1 LAQLFYAF
9 EYDFCGCLKFEQSRL
24 SPGSN
29 VTGLKTLKKYSSHRM
44 WSLTLNNRQ
53 EGGLIHSQKP
63 TLQIQRS
70 FERLKV
76 ATSPRNLGTQSSS

>member
-1 LAQLFYAF
+1 MWMPEVRVISFPHWIKSHA
-9 EYDFCGCLKFEQSRL
+9 L
-24 SPGSN
+24 SPQKIPPIDVG
-29 VTGLKTLKKYSSHRM
+29 
-44 WSLTLNNRQ
+44 LTLNNRQ
-53 EGGLIHSQKP
+53 EGGLIHSQEP